1 MCNHSYLLYRCEKA
15 VTTAE
20 IFLEGVSS
28 LEAFNL
34 RCSTVHYGAQAESD
48 SKPCIDKL
56 YDARTR
62 YKWTS

>member
-1 MCNHSYLLYRCEKA
+1 MCNHSYLMYHREKV

-20 IFLEGVSS
+20 IFLTGVSS

-34 RCSTVHYGAQAESD
+34 KCSTVHYGAQAESD
-48 SKPCIDKL
+48 SIPCIDKL